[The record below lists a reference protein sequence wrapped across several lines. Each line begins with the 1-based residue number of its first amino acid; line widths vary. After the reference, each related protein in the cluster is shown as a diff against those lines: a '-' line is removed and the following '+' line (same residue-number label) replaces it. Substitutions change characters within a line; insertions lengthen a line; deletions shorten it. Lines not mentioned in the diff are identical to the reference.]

1 MEKTKM
7 KKIIKYSSI
16 TIVLVIT
23 VFCFNAY
30 SKNKDSE
37 SNLNTNNLA
46 VSNNTIGVIND
57 DIKYEIIDSH
67 LSLTKKYHSIN
78 ELKKDSTIIVEGIVK
93 NTTSPMI
100 EDIPYTVSKVEIVE
114 IFKNDGTLEKGENI
128 CVIET
133 GGIFSPEVLLN
144 EHKKKFPNEAISLK
158 DMKPTKLI
166 TDGIAPMDI
175 NEHVII
181 FALQTP
187 PLDGKPC
194 YAPVGEYQGKYKL
207 EDSKWKQQIPK
218 EFEGGYKDKIKSKDE
233 IVDMLR

>member
-1 MEKTKM
+1 MEKTK
-7 KKIIKYSSI
+7 IIKYFSI

-30 SKNKDSE
+30 SKIKDSE
-37 SNLNTNNLA
+37 WNLGANSLV
-46 VSNNTIGVIND
+46 VSNNTTGVIND
-57 DIKYEIIDSH
+57 DIKYDIIDSH
-67 LSLTKKYHSIN
+67 ISLTKKYNSIN

-114 IFKNDGTLEKGENI
+114 IFKNDGTLEKGKNI

-144 EHKKKFPNEAISLK
+144 EHKKKFSNEAISLK
-158 DMKPTKLI
+158 DMKPTKII

-175 NEHVII
+175 KEHVII

-218 EFEGGYKDKIKSKDE
+218 EFEGEYKDKIKSKDE

>member
-1 MEKTKM
+1 M

-30 SKNKDSE
+30 SKIKDSE
-37 SNLNTNNLA
+37 SNLDTNNIA
-46 VSNNTIGVIND
+46 VSNNTTGVIND
-57 DIKYEIIDSH
+57 DIKYDIIDSH

-93 NTTSPMI
+93 NTTSRMI
-100 EDIPYTVSKVEIVE
+100 EDIPYTVSNVEIVE
-114 IFKNDGTLEKGENI
+114 IFKNDGTLEKGKNI

-133 GGIFSPEVLLN
+133 GGVFSPEVLLN
-144 EHKKKFPNEAISLK
+144 EYKKKFPNETISLN

-166 TDGIAPMDI
+166 TDGVEPMDI

-207 EDSKWKQQIPK
+207 EDFKWKQQIPK
-218 EFEGGYKDKIKSKDE
+218 KFEGEYKDKIKSKDE